1 MILLENYLNNLNIK
15 HLFFTSLTEKYKNS
29 KNDTSIVNNFEKI
42 KLLYDFTFNNNKNI
56 INENTM
62 EEYCNNNLV
71 PLGPL
76 KHPLEEGHNL
86 WANYLFERLNK
97 ND

>member
-1 MILLENYLNNLNIK
+1 
-15 HLFFTSLTEKYKNS
+15 
-29 KNDTSIVNNFEKI
+29 
-42 KLLYDFTFNNNKNI
+42 
-56 INENTM
+56 M